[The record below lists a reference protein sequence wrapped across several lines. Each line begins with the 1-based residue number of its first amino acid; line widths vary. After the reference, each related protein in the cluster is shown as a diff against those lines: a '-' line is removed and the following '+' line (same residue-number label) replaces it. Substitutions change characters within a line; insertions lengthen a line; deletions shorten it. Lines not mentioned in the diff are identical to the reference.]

1 MKRASQQSTGELP
14 RVLGVRDAGRRG
26 PLVLIVAGQHGNE
39 ARGIDAARELLAE
52 LPELDS
58 DGRAVHGRIV
68 VLSGNRAALKRGVRH
83 QGKDLNRLWTAGEVA
98 ALATRPAA
106 SDGPDEAELR
116 ELHAAL
122 MGEITARG
130 WAADAA
136 SREVILV
143 DLHSTS
149 AGGGGFTIVADSIPS
164 RALACA
170 VPLPVILGLEERLE
184 GPLLTWMAQQA
195 HTAVVLEGG
204 QHDDPLT
211 TRTCVAALW
220 LMLAKAEVVGHDHP
234 RIEPARAFLERVS
247 HGLPPVMDLSY
258 VHPVQP
264 GDTYVMEPGWR
275 NFMRV
280 CRDQSL
286 ALQNGDVVQAPLDGY
301 MLMPLY
307 QGLGK
312 EGYFLCRPVSHAWI
326 TLSRLARRSR
336 LELVLRLAPGVRAL
350 DLRQGLCRT
359 RRRLSRLVVGAL
371 HLFGYRKCV
380 LTSADEALW
389 HRKPQ

>member
-1 MKRASQQSTGELP
+1 MNRASQQSTGDLP
-14 RVLGVRDAGRRG
+14 RVLGVRDSGRRG

-39 ARGIDAARELLAE
+39 ARGVDAARELLAE
-52 LPELDS
+52 LPELDAA
-58 DGRAVHGRIV
+58 GRAVHGRIV
-68 VLSGNRAALKRGVRH
+68 VFTGNRAALKRGVRH
-83 QGKDLNRLWTAGEVA
+83 QGQDLNRLWTDAELR
-98 ALATRPAA
+98 ALDTRPASA
-106 SDGPDEAELR
+106 DSADEAELR

-122 MGEITARG
+122 TGEIATQP
-130 WAADAA
+130 

-149 AGGGGFTIVADSIPS
+149 AGGAGFTIIADSIPS
-164 RALACA
+164 RSLACS

-195 HTAVVLEGG
+195 YTAVVLEGG

-211 TRTCVAALW
+211 ARTCLAALW
-220 LMLAKAEVVGHDHP
+220 LMLARAKVVDHDHP
-234 RIEPARAFLERVS
+234 RIEPARAHLQRVS
-247 HGLPPVMDLSY
+247 YGLPRVMDLSY
-258 VHPVQP
+258 VHPVEP

-286 ALQNGDVVQAPLDGY
+286 ALQNGEIVQAPLDGY

-312 EGYFLCRPVSHAWI
+312 EGYFLCRPVSLAWI
-326 TLSRLARRSR
+326 TLSRWARRSR
-336 LELVLRLAPGVRAL
+336 LEFVLWAAPGVRSL
-350 DLRQGLCRT
+350 DLRQGTCRT
-359 RRRLSRLVVGAL
+359 QRRLARSVVGAL
-371 HLFGYRKCV
+371 HLLGYRKRV
-380 LTSADEALW
+380 LTGDDEALW